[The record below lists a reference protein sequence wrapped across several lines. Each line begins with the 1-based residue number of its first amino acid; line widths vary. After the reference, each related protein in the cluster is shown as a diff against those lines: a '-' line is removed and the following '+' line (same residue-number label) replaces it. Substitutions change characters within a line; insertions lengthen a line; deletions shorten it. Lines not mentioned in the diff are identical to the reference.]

1 VYTMDICPIL
11 CCYNTTV

>member
-1 VYTMDICPIL
+1 MDICPIL